1 MSISVKHMAQMSQ
14 LLEEALAL
22 DDMGRRRWLD
32 ALTAGHRQLEHALQR
47 ALVPHETASHGVSTL
62 AQRDPPGHA
71 LQPGKRVGPYRLLH
85 HVGAGGMAHVWLA
98 QRADGALKRQVAL
111 KVPIAS
117 RMGQDLVSRFVRECD
132 ILAGLEHPNIARLY
146 DAGRS
151 PNGHP
156 YLAMEY
162 VAGEPL
168 IAWCDRRQL
177 GVRDRL
183 TLFLQVLD
191 AVQYAHRH
199 HVIHRDIKPSNIL
212 VTDSGEVRL
221 LDFGAAKRLA
231 ADGPQTELTRIYG
244 QALTPAYAS
253 PEMLRGADVSVTTDV
268 YALGIVLYE
277 LVAGTRPPLEDAQ
290 APIRWSAG
298 TAPASRVQKPSARL
312 GAEAPAARATTQRK
326 LARQLKGD
334 LDAIVLKAL
343 ATEAEHRY
351 GSAAA
356 LASDVRRYLSGEPVQ
371 ARHDWLPYRFAKFV
385 LRRRQALVILATLLV
400 LVTAGV
406 GHSLR
411 QPRDPAPIA
420 PVHAVAPAPPG
431 ATAAPD
437 DRSIAVLPLL
447 DLSDRND
454 QERFA
459 EGMTQDLIDRL
470 SRRPDL
476 RVIARTSSSQ
486 FKGRNEDV
494 RSIAAQLGVSYLLE
508 GSVRKTGA
516 SLRVTTALIRASD
529 GTDVWSQTYDRKLVD
544 LLKAQDEI
552 AESVAYALDATLG
565 HRPAKPSSSLP
576 GSWDRPRLALRG

>member
-1 MSISVKHMAQMSQ
+1 MSISVKHMVQMSQ
-14 LLEEALAL
+14 LLDEALEL
-22 DDMGRRRWLD
+22 DDLGRRRWLD

-47 ALVPHETASHGVSTL
+47 ALVPHETTSHGVSTPP
-62 AQRDPPGHA
+62 QRGPASHG
-71 LQPGKRVGPYRLLH
+71 LQPGQRFGPYRLVRHL
-85 HVGAGGMAHVWLA
+85 GAGGMAQVWLA
-98 QRADGALKRQVAL
+98 QRADGAFKRQVAL
-111 KVPIAS
+111 KMPLPS
-117 RMGQDLVSRFVRECD
+117 RLGQELISRFVRECD
-132 ILAGLEHPNIARLY
+132 ILATLEHPNIARLY
-146 DAGRS
+146 DAGR
-151 PNGHP
+151 NAKGLP

-168 IAWCDRRQL
+168 IAWCDGRQL

-212 VTDSGEVRL
+212 VTEYGEVRL

-231 ADGPQTELTRIYG
+231 PDEPQTELTRIYG

-277 LVAGTRPPLEDAQ
+277 LLAGSRPPQEDAQ
-290 APIRWSAG
+290 APIRWRAG
-298 TAPASRVQKPSARL
+298 TAPAPRVQKPSARL
-312 GAEAPAARATTQRK
+312 GPEAPAARATTQRK

-334 LDAIVLKAL
+334 LDAVVLKAL
-343 ATEAEHRY
+343 AEAEHRY
-351 GSAAA
+351 GSASA
-356 LASDVRRYLSGEPVQ
+356 LARDVRRYLSDEPVQ
-371 ARHDWLPYRFAKFV
+371 ARHDWLPDRFAKFV
-385 LRRRQALVILATLLV
+385 LRHRSVMVVLATLLV
-400 LVTAGV
+400 LVTAGA
-406 GHSLR
+406 GYSLR
-411 QPRDPAPIA
+411 QPRDSAPIA
-420 PVHAVAPAPPG
+420 PVHAVAPSRPG

-447 DLSDRND
+447 DLSDRSD
-454 QERFA
+454 QQPFA
-459 EGMTQDLIDRL
+459 EGLTQELIDHL

-486 FKGRNEDV
+486 FKGRSEDV
-494 RSIAAQLGVSYLLE
+494 RSIAAQLGVSYVLE
-508 GSVRKTGA
+508 GSVRKTGV

-529 GTDVWSQTYDRKLVD
+529 GTDLWSQTYDRKVVD
-544 LLKAQDEI
+544 VLQAQDEI
-552 AESVAYALDATLG
+552 AESVAYALGATLG
-565 HRPAKPSSSLP
+565 HRPAKPSSSSP